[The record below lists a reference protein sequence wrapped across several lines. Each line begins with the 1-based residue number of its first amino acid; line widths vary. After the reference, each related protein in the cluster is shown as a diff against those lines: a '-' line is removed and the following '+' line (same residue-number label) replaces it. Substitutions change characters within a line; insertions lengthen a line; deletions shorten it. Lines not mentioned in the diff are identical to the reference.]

1 MADCSWWCVRP
12 ALKKKRE
19 EEELCMAGQ
28 RLFVGI
34 AAYASHVRDS
44 VAPSNCER
52 FMMIRA
58 MQLRLADSMHWHQA

>member
-28 RLFVGI
+28 ELFVGI

-44 VAPSNCER
+44 VR
-52 FMMIRA
+52 L
-58 MQLRLADSMHWHQA
+58 QLANVLR